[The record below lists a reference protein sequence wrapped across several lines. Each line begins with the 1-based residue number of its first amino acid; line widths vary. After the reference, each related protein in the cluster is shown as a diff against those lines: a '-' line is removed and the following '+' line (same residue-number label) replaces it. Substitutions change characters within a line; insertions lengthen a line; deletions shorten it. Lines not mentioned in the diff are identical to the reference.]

1 MSTSKRPVLGYWNQR
16 GLAQPIRLALTYL
29 NVDFEDKRYSRGD
42 DGKGSEWFSGEKL
55 SNPLGLD
62 FPNSIAIL
70 RYIGFKYDFDGKTT
84 EEKNRINLVEREI
97 ADLMFEFYQLTQRPN
112 YDELSYDYFEILE
125 KVKLKN
131 IEKFL
136 GERLFLSGGEPSYV
150 DFLVYEWLI
159 KIKVFAPKVWEKFET
174 TLGAYVD
181 RIENLPRIK
190 EYIAVNEPLIFSGS
204 KILLEP

>member
-1 MSTSKRPVLGYWNQR
+1 M
-16 GLAQPIRLALTYL
+16 
-29 NVDFEDKRYSRGD
+29 
-42 DGKGSEWFSGEKL
+42 
-55 SNPLGLD
+55 
-62 FPNSIAIL
+62 

-190 EYIAVNEPLIFSGS
+190 EYIAANEPLIFSGP
-204 KILLEP
+204 KYFWNPKY